1 MFERVQAIIA
11 EQLGIDKEKITMD
24 SHLINDLKA
33 DSLDIVALVMELEQE
48 YSIEVPDEE
57 LMKMQSVRDIV
68 EFVEKQE
75 K

>member
-48 YSIEVPDEE
+48 YGIEVPDEE